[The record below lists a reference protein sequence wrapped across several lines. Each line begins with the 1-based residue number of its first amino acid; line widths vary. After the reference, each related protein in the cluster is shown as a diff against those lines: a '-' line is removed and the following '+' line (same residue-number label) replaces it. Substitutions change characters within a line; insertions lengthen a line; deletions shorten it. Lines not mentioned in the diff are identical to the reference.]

1 MTTWPGTKETTDK
14 RPDPGL
20 YHDGSRCFVTY
31 GCSLGGGFHTSQR
44 DTAAFYMGVCRIIWH
59 EMGPIGYTS
68 VIWAVPIYNRHILDF
83 GKHSF
88 SLSTACSADCGLYDI
103 FQPPG
108 PGEVHVVYNKIHGG
122 DSGCCAGGDGS
133 HISVPFIHHWIGGTG
148 SSILTASLTLTMMV
162 MPTLCLGCRSAVL
175 SVPWKY
181 YQGARALGISHE
193 KTVFLLMVPQAWR
206 GILTA
211 VLFSTGRI
219 MGETLIVVMTAGNQA
234 WMPDSWLDGVRTLT
248 ANIFLEMS
256 YAPGDGGDPVLAA
269 AAVLLIFIF
278 AVQLLFSV
286 MRRRCFPYGK

>member
-1 MTTWPGTKETTDK
+1 MAGYERKQLIKD
-14 RPDPGL
+14 RILD
-20 YHDGSRCFVTY
+20 YIM
-31 GCSLGGGFHTSQR
+31 
-44 DTAAFYMGVCRIIWH
+44 TAAGVLSLMAAVSAAVFILLRGIPQLFTWGSAELFGMRWAPSDIPPSFGLFPFITGTFWISVSTLFLSVPPAVLTAVYMIYFSRPGQEKYMLFITRFMAGVPAVVLGVMGV
-59 EMGPIGYTS
+59 TS
-68 VIWAVPIYNRHILDF
+68 V
-83 GKHSF
+83 
-88 SLSTACSADCGLYDI
+88 
-103 FQPPG
+103 
-108 PGEVHVVYNKIHGG
+108 
-122 DSGCCAGGDGS
+122 
-133 HISVPFIHHWIGGTG
+133 VPFIHHWIGGTG
-148 SSILTASLTLTMMV
+148 SSILTASLTLSMMV